1 MHFLCIIGNENMK
14 ISKKKNR
21 NGIDLLK
28 TNLLLKKV
36 KKETLIDVLEKK

>member
-1 MHFLCIIGNENMK
+1 MK